1 LASAGASYLQFKAE
15 PQQLQGVL
23 FWLLSTVAGAT
34 WGDLGFPAL
43 TLLLTSAWLILQT
56 RRLNA
61 LLAGEEAAI
70 ALGVDVN
77 RFRIELVLASSILT
91 GAAVAVAGGIGFVGL
106 MAPHL
111 VRMLVG
117 PDHRRVLPAAALLG
131 ACFLVLVD
139 LLARTVQRPVE
150 LPLGIFTAVIG
161 APFFLWLMWRS
172 NRLAGI

>member
-1 LASAGASYLQFKAE
+1 
-15 PQQLQGVL
+15 
-23 FWLLSTVAGAT
+23 
-34 WGDLGFPAL
+34 
-43 TLLLTSAWLILQT
+43 
-56 RRLNA
+56 
-61 LLAGEEAAI
+61 
-70 ALGVDVN
+70 
-77 RFRIELVLASSILT
+77 
-91 GAAVAVAGGIGFVGL
+91 